1 MSSARNGL
9 NFLKQVVKARTEAK
23 TFDNVLQGVGI
34 TFRNKFGIFCIDLYD
49 TFELTRGDPPTS
61 LQSDNSIVRQSYWQH
76 NYDAHRISNSFSF
89 LSNSLFRYRLL
100 DFLV

>member
-34 TFRNKFGIFCIDLYD
+34 TFRNKFGPIGIFCIDLYD
-49 TFELTRGDPPTS
+49 TFELTRGDPPTC
-61 LQSDNSIVRQSYWQH
+61 L
-76 NYDAHRISNSFSF
+76 
-89 LSNSLFRYRLL
+89 
-100 DFLV
+100 

>member
-34 TFRNKFGIFCIDLYD
+34 TFRINFGIICNDMYA
-49 TFELTRGDPPTS
+49 TFELTRGIRSLVRHVYSPT
-61 LQSDNSIVRQSYWQH
+61 IR
-76 NYDAHRISNSFSF
+76 
-89 LSNSLFRYRLL
+89 
-100 DFLV
+100 